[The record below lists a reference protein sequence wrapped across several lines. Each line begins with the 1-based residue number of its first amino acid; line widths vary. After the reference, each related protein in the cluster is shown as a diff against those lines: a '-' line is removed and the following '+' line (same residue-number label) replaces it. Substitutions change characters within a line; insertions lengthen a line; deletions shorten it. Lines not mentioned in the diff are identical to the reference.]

1 MAGDV
6 QFDPRQWSEAL
17 RVAQEE
23 VDVLLR
29 DPAVVRVVALEIDN
43 EEQVAQID
51 FKDDP
56 RLITDHGNQRTVE
69 SQLGRR

>member
-1 MAGDV
+1 M
-6 QFDPRQWSEAL
+6 
-17 RVAQEE
+17 AQEE